1 MDINKKLAKPNK
13 TIEQHSKELIE
24 QANLL
29 YKLGYIKSREMY
41 IDLLISCEIHDN
53 GKANSKFQNR
63 VKYGGDF
70 KINNEVPH
78 SVLSVF
84 YIDKEKCINPIAV
97 YFSVLF
103 HHYRGDSPISIFN
116 KERSLIEDSL
126 NELGFSANKA
136 YGRMKEVITKVKN
149 IFKEPLSKA
158 DKQYAVLLKGFLH
171 KCDYSAS
178 AGITCEFKNDFLNE
192 CMDSWKKQ
200 TGNEYYSLQKF
211 CRQNSGKNIIVTAP
225 TGMGKTEA
233 GLLWCGNNKCFF
245 VLPLKTAI
253 NAMYERIKK
262 LCGEDYKHR
271 VALVH
276 SDMKAY
282 YLKSSDKE
290 REGEADQ
297 AFDFGYAQSSRQFSL
312 PITVC
317 TPDQIFDFALKYPG
331 YEYKLAMS
339 SYSRFIID
347 EIQMYDPELLAAI
360 IYAVEMIHTLGGKV
374 AVLTATLPQFVKEEL
389 VRVFKGDAELENF
402 SGDGKLRHNVRV
414 FEDKLTAEDIQSIIT
429 DTRCGSVKKYL
440 VVCNAIN
447 VANDIYEQ
455 LKASGIDADINL
467 FHSNFT
473 RKDRV
478 AKEGQI
484 LKAAKIP
491 NDKLERPQIW
501 VSTSVVEASLD
512 IDFDILITELSDLF
526 SLFQRFGRVNRKGK
540 KDFSKTN
547 CYVFTEIQGNAKYFV
562 DETIH
567 SMSKAAIKNF
577 EGVISEDDKNK
588 LIEDY
593 LSVNKIKGS
602 EYYKKYLSS
611 YNNYR
616 ESCDYLKSQND
627 GIRRIDRIDAI
638 PIEVYN
644 QHKEEIES
652 NVKICTDSNATPE
665 ERLRASV
672 SAFGYMVSVRRSRI
686 DTKCKLIYKGHSNI
700 PIINC
705 SYSSEYGVRFDN
717 TVQNGIIK
725 GADKCSNFL

>member
-1 MDINKKLAKPNK
+1 
-13 TIEQHSKELIE
+13 
-24 QANLL
+24 
-29 YKLGYIKSREMY
+29 
-41 IDLLISCEIHDN
+41 
-53 GKANSKFQNR
+53 
-63 VKYGGDF
+63 
-70 KINNEVPH
+70 
-78 SVLSVF
+78 
-84 YIDKEKCINPIAV
+84 
-97 YFSVLF
+97 
-103 HHYRGDSPISIFN
+103 
-116 KERSLIEDSL
+116 
-126 NELGFSANKA
+126 
-136 YGRMKEVITKVKN
+136 
-149 IFKEPLSKA
+149 
-158 DKQYAVLLKGFLH
+158 
-171 KCDYSAS
+171 
-178 AGITCEFKNDFLNE
+178 
-192 CMDSWKKQ
+192 
-200 TGNEYYSLQKF
+200 
-211 CRQNSGKNIIVTAP
+211 
-225 TGMGKTEA
+225 
-233 GLLWCGNNKCFF
+233 
-245 VLPLKTAI
+245 
-253 NAMYERIKK
+253 MYERIKE

-282 YLKSSDKE
+282 YLKSLDKE

-297 AFDFGYAQSSRQFSL
+297 AFDFAYAQNSRQFSL

-374 AVLTATLPQFVKEEL
+374 AVLTATLPPFVKEEL

-414 FEDKLTAEDIQSIIT
+414 FEDKLTSEDIQSIIT

-484 LKAAKIP
+484 LKAAKIS

-593 LSVNKIKGS
+593 LSVDKIKGS
-602 EYYKKYLSS
+602 KYYKKYLSS

-665 ERLRASV
+665 ERLRASEGV
-672 SAFGYMVSVRRSRI
+672 FDYTVSVRRSRI

>member
-63 VKYGGDF
+63 VKYGRGF
-70 KINNEVPH
+70 NPNNEVPH

-103 HHYRGDSPISIFN
+103 HHYRGDSPITIFN
-116 KERSLIEDSL
+116 EECSLITDSL
-126 NELGFSANKA
+126 SELGFSAGEA
-136 YGRMKEVITKVKN
+136 YNSMKRVIKKVKGV
-149 IFKEPLSKA
+149 FEEPLNEK
-158 DKQYAVLLKGFLH
+158 DKKYAVLLKGFLH

-253 NAMYERIKK
+253 NAMYERIKE

-282 YLKSSDKE
+282 YLRNLDEKQ
-290 REGEADQ
+290 GNEADK

-374 AVLTATLPQFVKEEL
+374 AVLTATLPPFVKEEL

-414 FEDKLTAEDIQSIIT
+414 FEDKLTSEDIQSIIT

-686 DTKCKLIYKGHSNI
+686 DTKCKLIYKGHSSI

>member
-24 QANLL
+24 QAKLL

-70 KINNEVPH
+70 KINDEVPH

-126 NELGFSANKA
+126 NEFGFSIDEAFND
-136 YGRMKEVITKVKN
+136 MKMVIKKVKDV
-149 IFKEPLSKA
+149 FEEPLNEK

-178 AGITCEFKNDFLNE
+178 AGITCEFENNFLNE
-192 CMDSWKKQ
+192 CVDAWKEK
-200 TGNEYYSLQKF
+200 TGNDYYSLQKF
-211 CRQNSGKNIIVTAP
+211 CRHNSGKNIIVTAP

-253 NAMYERIKK
+253 NAMYERIKE

-282 YLKSSDKE
+282 YLRNLDEKQ
-290 REGEADQ
+290 GNEADK
-297 AFDFGYAQSSRQFSL
+297 AFDFAYAQNSRQFSL

-374 AVLTATLPQFVKEEL
+374 AVLTATLPPFVKEEL
-389 VRVFKGDAELENF
+389 VRAFKGDAELENF

-414 FEDKLTAEDIQSIIT
+414 FEDKLTAEDVQSIIT

-473 RKDRV
+473 RKGRV

-540 KDFSKTN
+540 KDYSKTN

-577 EGVISEDDKNK
+577 EGVISEYDKNK

-616 ESCDYLKSQND
+616 ESCDYLKSQKD

-686 DTKCKLIYKGHSNI
+686 DTKCKLIYKGHSSI

-705 SYSSEYGVRFDN
+705 SYSSEYGVCFDN

>member
-1 MDINKKLAKPNK
+1 M
-13 TIEQHSKELIE
+13 
-24 QANLL
+24 
-29 YKLGYIKSREMY
+29 
-41 IDLLISCEIHDN
+41 
-53 GKANSKFQNR
+53 
-63 VKYGGDF
+63 
-70 KINNEVPH
+70 
-78 SVLSVF
+78 
-84 YIDKEKCINPIAV
+84 
-97 YFSVLF
+97 
-103 HHYRGDSPISIFN
+103 
-116 KERSLIEDSL
+116 
-126 NELGFSANKA
+126 
-136 YGRMKEVITKVKN
+136 
-149 IFKEPLSKA
+149 
-158 DKQYAVLLKGFLH
+158 
-171 KCDYSAS
+171 
-178 AGITCEFKNDFLNE
+178 
-192 CMDSWKKQ
+192 
-200 TGNEYYSLQKF
+200 
-211 CRQNSGKNIIVTAP
+211 
-225 TGMGKTEA
+225 
-233 GLLWCGNNKCFF
+233 
-245 VLPLKTAI
+245 
-253 NAMYERIKK
+253 
-262 LCGEDYKHR
+262 
-271 VALVH
+271 
-276 SDMKAY
+276 
-282 YLKSSDKE
+282 
-290 REGEADQ
+290 
-297 AFDFGYAQSSRQFSL
+297 
-312 PITVC
+312 
-317 TPDQIFDFALKYPG
+317 
-331 YEYKLAMS
+331 
-339 SYSRFIID
+339 
-347 EIQMYDPELLAAI
+347 
-360 IYAVEMIHTLGGKV
+360 
-374 AVLTATLPQFVKEEL
+374 
-389 VRVFKGDAELENF
+389 
-402 SGDGKLRHNVRV
+402 
-414 FEDKLTAEDIQSIIT
+414 
-429 DTRCGSVKKYL
+429 KKYL

-686 DTKCKLIYKGHSNI
+686 DTKCKLIYKGHSSI

-705 SYSSEYGVRFDN
+705 SYSSEYGVCFDN

>member
-29 YKLGYIKSREMY
+29 YKLGYIKSRELY

-103 HHYRGDSPISIFN
+103 HHYRGDSPITIFN
-116 KERSLIEDSL
+116 KGRSLIEDSL

-136 YGRMKEVITKVKN
+136 YKDMKEVITKVKN

-178 AGITCEFKNDFLNE
+178 AGITCEFENNFLNE
-192 CMDSWKKQ
+192 CVDAWKEKN
-200 TGNEYYSLQKF
+200 GNDYYSLQKF

-253 NAMYERIKK
+253 NAMYERIKE

-282 YLKSSDKE
+282 YLRNLDEKQ
-290 REGEADQ
+290 GNEADK
-297 AFDFGYAQSSRQFSL
+297 AFDFAYAQNSRQFSL

-374 AVLTATLPQFVKEEL
+374 AVLTATLPPFVKEEL

-402 SGDGKLRHNVRV
+402 SGDGKLRHNVRA
-414 FEDKLTAEDIQSIIT
+414 FEDKLTAEDVQSIIT

-540 KDFSKTN
+540 KDYSKTN

-593 LSVNKIKGS
+593 LSVDKIKGS

-616 ESCDYLKSQND
+616 ESCDYLKSQSD

-686 DTKCKLIYKGHSNI
+686 DTKCKLIYKGHSSI

>member
-70 KINNEVPH
+70 KINDEVPH

-225 TGMGKTEA
+225 TGIGKTEA

-253 NAMYERIKK
+253 NAMYERIKE

-282 YLKSSDKE
+282 YLRNLDEKQ
-290 REGEADQ
+290 GNEADK
-297 AFDFGYAQSSRQFSL
+297 AFDFAYAQNSRQFSL

-374 AVLTATLPQFVKEEL
+374 AVLTATLPPFVKEEL
-389 VRVFKGDAELENF
+389 VRAFKGDAELENF
-402 SGDGKLRHNVRV
+402 SGDGKLRHNVRA
-414 FEDKLTAEDIQSIIT
+414 FEDKLTAEDVQSIIT

-686 DTKCKLIYKGHSNI
+686 DTKCKLIYKGHSSI

-705 SYSSEYGVRFDN
+705 SYSSEYGVCFDN

>member
-63 VKYGGDF
+63 VKYGGVF
-70 KINNEVPH
+70 NPNNEVPH

-103 HHYRGDSPISIFN
+103 HHYRGDSPITIFN
-116 KERSLIEDSL
+116 EECSLITDSL
-126 NELGFSANKA
+126 SELGFSAGKA
-136 YGRMKEVITKVKN
+136 YNSMKRVIKKVKGV
-149 IFKEPLSKA
+149 FEEPLNEK

-178 AGITCEFKNDFLNE
+178 AGITCEFENNFLNE

-253 NAMYERIKK
+253 NAMYERIKE

-282 YLKSSDKE
+282 YLRNLDEKQ
-290 REGEADQ
+290 GNEADK
-297 AFDFGYAQSSRQFSL
+297 AFDFGYAQNSRQFSL

-374 AVLTATLPQFVKEEL
+374 AVLTATLPPFVKEEL

-414 FEDKLTAEDIQSIIT
+414 FEDKLTAEDVQSIIT

-686 DTKCKLIYKGHSNI
+686 DTKSKLIYKGHSSI

>member
-103 HHYRGDSPISIFN
+103 HHYRGDSPITIFN
-116 KERSLIEDSL
+116 EECSLITDSL
-126 NELGFSANKA
+126 GELGFSAGEA
-136 YGRMKEVITKVKN
+136 YNSMKRVIKKVKGV
-149 IFKEPLSKA
+149 FEEPLNEK

-192 CMDSWKKQ
+192 CVDAWKEK
-200 TGNEYYSLQKF
+200 TGNDYYSLQKF
-211 CRQNSGKNIIVTAP
+211 CRQNFGKNIVVTAP

-282 YLKSSDKE
+282 YLKSLDKE

-339 SYSRFIID
+339 SYSKFIID

-374 AVLTATLPQFVKEEL
+374 AVLTATLPPFVKEEL

-402 SGDGKLRHNVRV
+402 SGDGKLRHNVRA
-414 FEDKLTAEDIQSIIT
+414 FEDKLTSEDIQSIIT

-686 DTKCKLIYKGHSNI
+686 DTKCKLIYKGHSSI

-705 SYSSEYGVRFDN
+705 SYSSEYGVCFDN

>member
-41 IDLLISCEIHDN
+41 IDLLISCKIHDN

-63 VKYGGDF
+63 VKYGGGF
-70 KINNEVPH
+70 NPNNEVPH

-103 HHYRGDSPISIFN
+103 HHYRGDSPITIFN
-116 KERSLIEDSL
+116 EECSLITDSL
-126 NELGFSANKA
+126 SELGFSAGEA
-136 YGRMKEVITKVKN
+136 YNSMKRVIKKVKGV
-149 IFKEPLSKA
+149 FEEPLNEKN
-158 DKQYAVLLKGFLH
+158 KQYAVLLKGFLH

-253 NAMYERIKK
+253 NAMYERIKE

-282 YLKSSDKE
+282 YLRNLDEKQ
-290 REGEADQ
+290 GNEADK

-374 AVLTATLPQFVKEEL
+374 AVLTATLPPFVKEEL
-389 VRVFKGDAELENF
+389 VRAFTGDAELENF
-402 SGDGKLRHNVRV
+402 SGDGKLRHNVGV
-414 FEDKLTAEDIQSIIT
+414 FEDKLTAEDVQSIIK

-473 RKDRV
+473 RKDRA

-540 KDFSKTN
+540 KDYSKTN

-567 SMSKAAIKNF
+567 SMSKSAIKNF
-577 EGVISEDDKNK
+577 EGVISEYDKNN
-588 LIEDY
+588 LIEEY
-593 LSVNKIKGS
+593 LSVERIKDS
-602 EYYKKYLSS
+602 DYYNKYLSA
-611 YNNYR
+611 YKEYQVAY
-616 ESCDYLKSQND
+616 EYIKSQSD
-627 GIRRIDRIDAI
+627 GMRRIDRIDAI
-638 PIEVYN
+638 PIEVYDQYKN
-644 QHKEEIES
+644 EIDGS
-652 NVKICTDSNATPE
+652 IQVCTDGNASPE
-665 ERLRASV
+665 ERLKASEGV
-672 SAFGYMVSVRRSRI
+672 FDYTVSVRRSRI
-686 DTKCKLIYKGHSNI
+686 DTKCKSIHMGHSSI

>member
-211 CRQNSGKNIIVTAP
+211 CRQNSRKNIIVTAP

-253 NAMYERIKK
+253 NAMYERIKE

-282 YLKSSDKE
+282 YLKSLDKE

-297 AFDFGYAQSSRQFSL
+297 AFDFAYAQNSRQFSL

-374 AVLTATLPQFVKEEL
+374 AVLTATLPPFVKEEL

-414 FEDKLTAEDIQSIIT
+414 FEDKLTSEDIQSIIT

-484 LKAAKIP
+484 LKAAKIS

-593 LSVNKIKGS
+593 LSVDKIKGS
-602 EYYKKYLSS
+602 KYYKKYLSS

-665 ERLRASV
+665 ERLRASEGV
-672 SAFGYMVSVRRSRI
+672 FDYTVSVRRSRI

>member
-24 QANLL
+24 QAKLL

-70 KINNEVPH
+70 KINDEVPH

-126 NELGFSANKA
+126 NELGFSIDEAFKD
-136 YGRMKEVITKVKN
+136 MKMVIKKVKDV
-149 IFKEPLSKA
+149 FEEPLNEK

-178 AGITCEFKNDFLNE
+178 AGITCEFENNFLNE

-290 REGEADQ
+290 RKEEADQ

-374 AVLTATLPQFVKEEL
+374 AVLTATLPPFVKEEL

-402 SGDGKLRHNVRV
+402 SGDGKLRHNVRA
-414 FEDKLTAEDIQSIIT
+414 FEDKLTAEDVQSIIT
-429 DTRCGSVKKYL
+429 DTQCGSVKKYL

-652 NVKICTDSNATPE
+652 TVKICTDSNATPE

>member
-1 MDINKKLAKPNK
+1 MNINKKLAKPNK

-70 KINNEVPH
+70 NINDEVPH

-84 YIDKEKCINPIAV
+84 YIDKDKCINPIAV

-103 HHYRGDSPISIFN
+103 HHYRGDSPITIFN
-116 KERSLIEDSL
+116 EERSLITDSL
-126 NELGFSANKA
+126 NELGFSAGEA
-136 YGRMKEVITKVKN
+136 YNSMKRVIKMVKGV
-149 IFKEPLSKA
+149 FEEPLNEK

-211 CRQNSGKNIIVTAP
+211 CRHNSGKNIIVTAP

-233 GLLWCGNNKCFF
+233 GLLWCGNSKCFF

-253 NAMYERIKK
+253 NAMYERIKE

-282 YLKSSDKE
+282 YLRNLDEKQ
-290 REGEADQ
+290 GNEADQ
-297 AFDFGYAQSSRQFSL
+297 AFDFGYAQNSRQFSL

-360 IYAVEMIHTLGGKV
+360 IYAVEMIHTLGGRV
-374 AVLTATLPQFVKEEL
+374 AVLTATLPPFVKEEL

-402 SGDGKLRHNVRV
+402 SGDGKLRHNVRA
-414 FEDKLTAEDIQSIIT
+414 FEDKLTAEDVQSIIT

-540 KDFSKTN
+540 KDYSKTN

-686 DTKCKLIYKGHSNI
+686 DTKCKLIYKGHSSI

>member
-1 MDINKKLAKPNK
+1 M
-13 TIEQHSKELIE
+13 
-24 QANLL
+24 
-29 YKLGYIKSREMY
+29 
-41 IDLLISCEIHDN
+41 
-53 GKANSKFQNR
+53 
-63 VKYGGDF
+63 
-70 KINNEVPH
+70 
-78 SVLSVF
+78 
-84 YIDKEKCINPIAV
+84 
-97 YFSVLF
+97 
-103 HHYRGDSPISIFN
+103 
-116 KERSLIEDSL
+116 
-126 NELGFSANKA
+126 
-136 YGRMKEVITKVKN
+136 
-149 IFKEPLSKA
+149 
-158 DKQYAVLLKGFLH
+158 
-171 KCDYSAS
+171 
-178 AGITCEFKNDFLNE
+178 
-192 CMDSWKKQ
+192 
-200 TGNEYYSLQKF
+200 
-211 CRQNSGKNIIVTAP
+211 
-225 TGMGKTEA
+225 
-233 GLLWCGNNKCFF
+233 WCGNNKCFF

-253 NAMYERIKK
+253 NAMYERIKE

-282 YLKSSDKE
+282 YLRNLDEKQGNEVDK
-290 REGEADQ
+290 

-374 AVLTATLPQFVKEEL
+374 AVLTATLPPFVKEEL

-414 FEDKLTAEDIQSIIT
+414 FEDKLTAEDVQSIIT

-473 RKDRV
+473 RKDRA

-540 KDFSKTN
+540 KDYSKTN

-686 DTKCKLIYKGHSNI
+686 DTKCKLIYKGHSSI

-717 TVQNGIIK
+717 TVQNEVIK

>member
-1 MDINKKLAKPNK
+1 M
-13 TIEQHSKELIE
+13 
-24 QANLL
+24 
-29 YKLGYIKSREMY
+29 
-41 IDLLISCEIHDN
+41 
-53 GKANSKFQNR
+53 
-63 VKYGGDF
+63 
-70 KINNEVPH
+70 
-78 SVLSVF
+78 
-84 YIDKEKCINPIAV
+84 
-97 YFSVLF
+97 
-103 HHYRGDSPISIFN
+103 
-116 KERSLIEDSL
+116 
-126 NELGFSANKA
+126 
-136 YGRMKEVITKVKN
+136 
-149 IFKEPLSKA
+149 
-158 DKQYAVLLKGFLH
+158 
-171 KCDYSAS
+171 
-178 AGITCEFKNDFLNE
+178 
-192 CMDSWKKQ
+192 
-200 TGNEYYSLQKF
+200 
-211 CRQNSGKNIIVTAP
+211 
-225 TGMGKTEA
+225 
-233 GLLWCGNNKCFF
+233 WCGNNKCFF

-253 NAMYERIKK
+253 NAMYERIKE

-282 YLKSSDKE
+282 YLRNLDEKQ
-290 REGEADQ
+290 GNEADK
-297 AFDFGYAQSSRQFSL
+297 AFDFGYAQNSRQFSL

-374 AVLTATLPQFVKEEL
+374 AVLTATLPPFVKEEL

-414 FEDKLTAEDIQSIIT
+414 FEDKLTAEDVQSIIT

-593 LSVNKIKGS
+593 LSVDKIKGS
-602 EYYKKYLSS
+602 KYYKKYLSS

-616 ESCDYLKSQND
+616 ESCDYLKSQKD

-672 SAFGYMVSVRRSRI
+672 SAFGYTVSVRRSRI
-686 DTKCKLIYKGHSNI
+686 DTKCKLIYKGHSSI

-705 SYSSEYGVRFDN
+705 SYSSEYGVCFDN
-717 TVQNGIIK
+717 TVQNEAIK
-725 GADKCSNFL
+725 EADKCSNFL

>member
-253 NAMYERIKK
+253 NAMYERIKE

-282 YLKSSDKE
+282 YLKSLDKE

-297 AFDFGYAQSSRQFSL
+297 AFDFAYAQNSRQFSL

-374 AVLTATLPQFVKEEL
+374 AVLTATLPPFVKEEL

-402 SGDGKLRHNVRV
+402 SGDGKLRHNVRF
-414 FEDKLTAEDIQSIIT
+414 FEDKLTSEDIQSIIT

-484 LKAAKIP
+484 LKAAKIS

-593 LSVNKIKGS
+593 LSVDKIKGS
-602 EYYKKYLSS
+602 KYYKKYLSS

-665 ERLRASV
+665 ERLRASEGV
-672 SAFGYMVSVRRSRI
+672 FDYTVSVRRSRI

>member
-24 QANLL
+24 QAKLL

-70 KINNEVPH
+70 KINDEVPH

-126 NELGFSANKA
+126 NEFGFSIDEAFND
-136 YGRMKEVITKVKN
+136 MKMVIKKVKDV
-149 IFKEPLSKA
+149 FEEPLNEK

-178 AGITCEFKNDFLNE
+178 AGITCEFENNFLNE
-192 CMDSWKKQ
+192 CVDAWKEK
-200 TGNEYYSLQKF
+200 TGNDYYSLQKF
-211 CRQNSGKNIIVTAP
+211 CRHNSGKNIIVTAP

-253 NAMYERIKK
+253 NAMYERIKE

-282 YLKSSDKE
+282 YLRNLDEKQ
-290 REGEADQ
+290 GNEADK
-297 AFDFGYAQSSRQFSL
+297 AFDFAYAQNSRQFSL

-374 AVLTATLPQFVKEEL
+374 AVLTATLPPFVKEEL
-389 VRVFKGDAELENF
+389 VRAFKGDAELENF

-414 FEDKLTAEDIQSIIT
+414 FEDKLTAEDVQSIIT

-447 VANDIYEQ
+447 IANDIYEQ

-473 RKDRV
+473 RKGRV

-540 KDFSKTN
+540 KDYSKTN

-577 EGVISEDDKNK
+577 EGVISEYDKNK

-616 ESCDYLKSQND
+616 ESCDYLKSQKD

-686 DTKCKLIYKGHSNI
+686 DTKCKLIYKGHSSI

-705 SYSSEYGVRFDN
+705 SYSSEYGVCFDN

>member
-1 MDINKKLAKPNK
+1 
-13 TIEQHSKELIE
+13 
-24 QANLL
+24 
-29 YKLGYIKSREMY
+29 
-41 IDLLISCEIHDN
+41 
-53 GKANSKFQNR
+53 
-63 VKYGGDF
+63 
-70 KINNEVPH
+70 
-78 SVLSVF
+78 
-84 YIDKEKCINPIAV
+84 
-97 YFSVLF
+97 
-103 HHYRGDSPISIFN
+103 
-116 KERSLIEDSL
+116 
-126 NELGFSANKA
+126 
-136 YGRMKEVITKVKN
+136 
-149 IFKEPLSKA
+149 
-158 DKQYAVLLKGFLH
+158 
-171 KCDYSAS
+171 
-178 AGITCEFKNDFLNE
+178 
-192 CMDSWKKQ
+192 MDSWKKQ

-253 NAMYERIKK
+253 NAMYERIKE

-282 YLKSSDKE
+282 YLKSLDKE

-374 AVLTATLPQFVKEEL
+374 AVLTATLPPFVKEEL
-389 VRVFKGDAELENF
+389 VRVFKGDAKLENF
-402 SGDGKLRHNVRV
+402 SGDGKLRHNVRA
-414 FEDKLTAEDIQSIIT
+414 FEDKLTAEDVQSIIT

-686 DTKCKLIYKGHSNI
+686 DTKCKLIYKGHSSI